1 MPELLHYAATVNL
14 HKLPGLAAYYS
25 HGFET
30 LIKRKSGG
38 AGGEWQGAAP
48 KYASNPISGN
58 ARMAKLAD
66 VPDLGFG
73 GEIHRS
79 SSPLLGM
86 NEDRICWN
94 TTQRSFVDCYELVTK
109 FPCWIIRL
117 FLGRQRCNN
126 FEYSGKTPPQL
137 VGHSWCR
144 LSLSE
149 GALESK

>member
-1 MPELLHYAATVNL
+1 MIPELLHYAATVKL
-14 HKLPGLAAYYS
+14 HKLPGLAPYYS

-38 AGGEWQGAAP
+38 AGAEWQGAAR

-66 VPDLGFG
+66 VPDLGSD

-86 NEDRICWN
+86 NEDRI
-94 TTQRSFVDCYELVTK
+94 VG
-109 FPCWIIRL
+109 IRP
-117 FLGRQRCNN
+117 
-126 FEYSGKTPPQL
+126 S
-137 VGHSWCR
+137 
-144 LSLSE
+144 
-149 GALESK
+149 GALSIVTNWLQNFPAGL